1 MPWPCPVPCP
11 LKHPLR
17 LVHRQPKAPRFW
29 YFRNTFDTFHA
40 SCVKKKNIPNE
51 GKAERYNAPPNMDL
65 NVEPEEGRLFL
76 GRKRKGKNHLP
87 IINFKIRGPLLN
99 SKLEM
104 VVACFTVD
112 LPWDDSQPKFV
123 HLFIQNASSQKMHGF
138 FLKYFIQLFLG

>member
-1 MPWPCPVPCP
+1 MPRVS
-11 LKHPLR
+11 K
-17 LVHRQPKAPRFW
+17 K
-29 YFRNTFDTFHA
+29 
-40 SCVKKKNIPNE
+40 KKKNIPNE

-99 SKLEM
+99 SKLEI

-138 FLKYFIQLFLG
+138 FLKYFIQLFFGLEWFPLRKSTPPAHQRSS